1 MIPLISSNTH
11 QKFTVMKIPHLIL
24 FLSLSINL
32 SQVIAEDS
40 KAYKGK
46 THAIPGLIE
55 AEHWDEGEAETAYH
69 DNDEQ
74 NRGEDYREKTQV
86 DIEKRPDASNG
97 HGVGWTKKGEWLIYT
112 VSVNESGTYSIE
124 IPVASK
130 KKGGVFHI
138 EVNGKDVTGPIN
150 VPDTG
155 SWQTLKLIT
164 HKNVKL
170 DKGQYLMKV
179 IMDTE
184 GDSKSI
190 GDIDYFK
197 FVK

>member
-1 MIPLISSNTH
+1 
-11 QKFTVMKIPHLIL
+11 MKTPHLIL
-24 FLSLSINL
+24 FTTLSLIT
-32 SQVIAEDS
+32 SQLNADDT

-46 THAIPGLIE
+46 VHSIPGLIE
-55 AEHWDEGEAETAYH
+55 AEHWDEGKAEIAYH
-69 DNDEQ
+69 DIDEQ
-74 NRGEDYREKTQV
+74 NRGENYREKTQV

-97 HGVGWTKKGEWLIYT
+97 HGLGWTKKGEWLVYT
-112 VSVNESGTYSIE
+112 VDVKESGIYSIE

-138 EVNGKDVTGPIN
+138 EMDGKNVSGPIN

-155 SWQTLKLIT
+155 SWQTLKIII

-170 DKGQYLMKV
+170 EKGIHRMKV
-179 IMDTE
+179 IMDSE
-184 GDSKSI
+184 GASKSI

>member
-1 MIPLISSNTH
+1 
-11 QKFTVMKIPHLIL
+11 MKTSQLIL
-24 FLSLSINL
+24 FAAIFTAAPHLN
-32 SQVIAEDS
+32 ADDT

-46 THAIPGLIE
+46 VHSIPGLIE
-55 AEHWDEGEAETAYH
+55 AEHWDEGKAETAYH
-69 DNDEQ
+69 DIDEQ
-74 NRGEDYREKTQV
+74 NRGENYREKTQV

-97 HGVGWTKKGEWLIYT
+97 HGVGWTKKGEWLVYT
-112 VSVNESGTYSIE
+112 VNVKESGTYSIE

-138 EVNGKDVTGPIN
+138 EMDGKDVTGPIN

-170 DKGQYLMKV
+170 DKGKHLMKV
-179 IMDTE
+179 IMDSE
-184 GDSKSI
+184 GDSNSI

>member
-1 MIPLISSNTH
+1 
-11 QKFTVMKIPHLIL
+11 MKTPHLIL
-24 FLSLSINL
+24 FASFSLITA
-32 SQVIAEDS
+32 QVNADET
-40 KAYKGK
+40 KPYKGK
-46 THAIPGLIE
+46 VHSIPGLIE
-55 AEHWDEGEAETAYH
+55 AEHWDVGKAETAYH
-69 DNDEQ
+69 DIDEQ

-97 HGVGWTKKGEWLIYT
+97 HGVGWTKKGEWLVYT
-112 VSVNESGTYSIE
+112 VDVKESGTYSIE

-130 KKGGVFHI
+130 KKGGIFHI
-138 EVNGKDVTGPIN
+138 EMDGKDVSGPIN

-170 DKGQYLMKV
+170 EKGKHLMKV
-179 IMDTE
+179 IMDSE

-197 FVK
+197 FAK

>member
-1 MIPLISSNTH
+1 
-11 QKFTVMKIPHLIL
+11 MKSPHLIL
-24 FLSLSINL
+24 FTAFSFIAT
-32 SQVIAEDS
+32 QVTAGDT
-40 KAYKGK
+40 KPYQGK
-46 THAIPGLIE
+46 IHSIPGLIE
-55 AEHWDEGEAETAYH
+55 AEHWDEGQAETAYH
-69 DNDEQ
+69 DIDEQ
-74 NRGEDYREKTQV
+74 NRGADYREKTQV

-97 HGVGWTKKGEWLIYT
+97 HGIGWTKKGEWLAYT
-112 VSVNESGTYSIE
+112 VEVKESGLYSII

-138 EVNGKDVTGPIN
+138 EMDGKDVSGPIT

-170 DKGQYLMKV
+170 EKGVHLMKV
-179 IMDTE
+179 IMDSE